1 MKMPGTVDESTREQ
15 GGNEVNDE
23 SVWVCVIVFEV
34 TLYNER

>member
-1 MKMPGTVDESTREQ
+1 MPGTVDESTREL

-23 SVWVCVIVFEV
+23 SVRVCVIVLEV